1 MQKLFTGAL
10 LAFLTL
16 SATSE
21 MRAQNKLEDSLIVEN
36 VKAHTVFLSSDKLK
50 GRGTGSSG
58 IALARDYISQQ
69 FEEMDLQPLSDGT
82 HRQNFNVPDQTQPES
97 NVIGVLPAKTQT
109 EKSLVF
115 TAHYDGYGVHMSEDS
130 TDSIYNGAR
139 DNAVGVAALIEL
151 ARMYVHGSAPLVN
164 LIFVATAAEEIGLHG
179 SEYYLENP
187 VYEAEDILMCLN
199 IDGFNVSGK
208 RINFFIMPRQGVDFV
223 DDIAL
228 LAQRSGWIYD
238 PPDWIDSMNT
248 NFDTASFLKRGIPAV
263 TLWVGDRLMGGGMA
277 PSLNFGDIHSASDEI
292 NDDWSWSGVVDHL
305 ELYKRTGDYFMHVS
319 RKASVNNP
327 DLFQ

>member
-10 LAFLTL
+10 LAFLIL
-16 SATSE
+16 SAIGGIS
-21 MRAQNKLEDSLIVEN
+21 AQNELVDSLIIES
-36 VKAHTVFLSSDKLK
+36 VKAHTVYLSSDELE
-50 GRGTGSSG
+50 GRGAGSSG
-58 IALARDYISQQ
+58 IALARDYISRE
-69 FEEMDLQPLSDGT
+69 FAEMGLQPLSDGT
-82 HRQNFNVPDQTQPES
+82 YRQDFNIPDQTLRES
-97 NVIGVLPAKTQT
+97 NVIGILPARAET

-115 TAHYDGYGVHMSEDS
+115 TAHYDGYGIHSTEGE

-151 ARMYVHGSAPLVN
+151 ARLYAEGNAPVVN
-164 LIFVATAAEEIGLHG
+164 LVFVATAAEETGLHG
-179 SEYYLENP
+179 SEYYLANP
-187 VYEAEDILMCLN
+187 VYEADDILMCLN

-208 RINFFIMPRQGVDFV
+208 RINFFVMPRQGVDFV

-263 TLWVGDRLMGGGMA
+263 TLWVGDKLMGGGMA

-292 NDDWSWSGVVDHL
+292 NDDWSWSGIVDHL
-305 ELYKRTGDYFMHVS
+305 ELYKRTGDYFMHVD